1 VAKKMISQAE
11 MERAATAMLHQPT
24 PSDGGEFDADQ
35 ASEIVLLASY
45 RRAIEAG
52 DQAEIDRLAARLL
65 FPVAAVRLHK
75 TILQEA
81 AELRPLADQVDQT
94 AAAVVEIERELKL
107 LERVQIRNLDEFK
120 EVGRIRAE
128 LETKA
133 KAARLAMNESA
144 AARVSLDF
152 LEAWAGPLFGRPAAK
167 FPCLCD
173 GMKTAEIAEE
183 LGADDWRGPRVAAG
197 GQAKPRRRIVAM

>member
-1 VAKKMISQAE
+1 MAK
-11 MERAATAMLHQPT
+11 ATPKATPKPT
-24 PSDGGEFDADQ
+24 AGTPRDTSADPPSET
-35 ASEIVLLASY
+35 ILLASY

-52 DQAEIDRLAARLL
+52 DTAETDRLAARLL
-65 FPVAAVRLHK
+65 FPAAAVRLHK
-75 TILQEA
+75 IILQEA

-94 AAAVVEIERELKL
+94 AAAVLEIERELKL
-107 LERVQIRNLDEFK
+107 LERVQIRNLDEFR
-120 EVGRIRAE
+120 EVGQLRAE
-128 LETKA
+128 LEAKA

-144 AARVSLDF
+144 GARVSLDF

-183 LGADDWRGPRVAAG
+183 LGADDWRGPRPAAG